1 VSSAIAS
8 CRGESDT
15 ANSKT
20 SEGHAD
26 ARWLVCPI
34 VSFPGQRTAMMLRQT
49 LGKRC
54 SEWESK
60 GDRIDGM
67 YAASGAATALVEAS
81 MRSAATDVVTL

>member
-1 VSSAIAS
+1 
-8 CRGESDT
+8 
-15 ANSKT
+15 
-20 SEGHAD
+20 
-26 ARWLVCPI
+26 
-34 VSFPGQRTAMMLRQT
+34 MMLRQT